1 MANLSKPKNKS
12 PSTTAI
18 RQHVSNEITNN
29 LTAKLAIL
37 EKRIDKLIDM
47 FKALLIKNT
56 HFIKEITVNWV
67 ENPNRKLGGI
77 IDCGAILTVSGTGW
91 VDSYIKRNGLRW
103 DALTMTSSKERF
115 RFGDGAPMN
124 TKTTVVLPLK
134 ITDQEGKNTII
145 KLKVYVVQA
154 SVPLLIGKD
163 AHLALNICTVPST
176 SSCQLGLEPNRR
188 TYQLSTT
195 SGGHWCIEFQDLLEG
210 DEFQNNCD
218 HNMTTKDN
226 FEDFRTIVCFLLSKS
241 GVLTSSLD
249 PPTHLGPTV

>member
-12 PSTTAI
+12 PSTTII

-56 HFIKEITVNWV
+56 HFIKEITINWV
-67 ENPNRKLGGI
+67 ENPNRKLSGI

-91 VDSYIKRNGLRW
+91 VDSYIKRNGLKW
-103 DALTMTSSKERF
+103 DTLTTTSSKERF

-134 ITDQEGKNTII
+134 ITDREGKNTII

-176 SSCQLGLEPNRR
+176 SSCQLGLEPHRR
-188 TYQLSTT
+188 
-195 SGGHWCIEFQDLLEG
+195 
-210 DEFQNNCD
+210 
-218 HNMTTKDN
+218 
-226 FEDFRTIVCFLLSKS
+226 IVPF
-241 GVLTSSLD
+241 
-249 PPTHLGPTV
+249 